1 MTTFYE
7 IKQELQNKAE
17 EKFKNFSSALLPN
30 VNNVLGIRIPE
41 LRLIAKRLVQENS
54 WQEYLQETPEFM
66 EETLIQGFI
75 IGLAKIDNKTRFE
88 LIKSFI
94 PKITNWEICDTFC
107 SSLKFT
113 KKNKPEVWNFLQKYT
128 NSEKEFEI
136 RFALVMMLGYFIE
149 KEYLN
154 EIFKILN
161 DFSHEKYYAK
171 MGAAWLISIC
181 FIKYPRETEE
191 FLKTTK
197 IDNETFNKAI
207 QKISDSYRV
216 EKSKKQYLKTLKRI

>member
-1 MTTFYE
+1 MTTFYK

-66 EETLIQGFI
+66 EETLIQGFV

-94 PKITNWEICDTFC
+94 PKITNWGICDTFC

-113 KKNKPEVWNFLQKYT
+113 KKNKTETWKFLQKYVK
-128 NSEKEFEI
+128 SKKEFEI
-136 RFALVMMLGYFIE
+136 RFTLVMLLGYFVE

-181 FIKYPRETEE
+181 FIKYPHETEE

>member
-1 MTTFYE
+1 MTTFYK

-66 EETLIQGFI
+66 EETLIQGFV

-94 PKITNWEICDTFC
+94 PKITNWGICDTFC

-113 KKNKPEVWNFLQKYT
+113 KKNKTETWKFLQKYVK
-128 NSEKEFEI
+128 SKKEFEI
-136 RFALVMMLGYFIE
+136 RFALVMLLGYFVE

-181 FIKYPRETEE
+181 FIKYPHETEE

>member
-66 EETLIQGFI
+66 EEALIQGFI

-136 RFALVMMLGYFIE
+136 RFALVMMLGYFIK

>member
-1 MTTFYE
+1 
-7 IKQELQNKAE
+7 
-17 EKFKNFSSALLPN
+17 
-30 VNNVLGIRIPE
+30 
-41 LRLIAKRLVQENS
+41 
-54 WQEYLQETPEFM
+54 M

-75 IGLAKIDNKTRFE
+75 IGLAKIDNKIRFE

-94 PKITNWEICDTFC
+94 PKITNWYICDSFC

-113 KKNKPEVWNFLQKYT
+113 QKNKPEVWKFLQKYT
-128 NSEKEFEI
+128 KSKKEFEI

-161 DFSHEKYYAK
+161 NFSHEKYYAK

-181 FIKYPRETEE
+181 FIKYPRKTEE

>member
-1 MTTFYE
+1 MTTFYK

-94 PKITNWEICDTFC
+94 PKITNWGICDTFC

-113 KKNKPEVWNFLQKYT
+113 KKNKPDVWEFLQKYA

-136 RFALVMMLGYFIE
+136 RFALVMILGYFVE

-161 DFSHEKYYAK
+161 VFSHEKYYAK

-181 FIKYPRETEE
+181 FIKYPHETEE